1 MNFDELKSKWDN
13 EDNGDVHIPQ
23 NMEKLKKAQHPIDQL
38 KRNMKVEF
46 FIQVIAITYCGFL
59 PYLKDFDY
67 SLYYIFY
74 SLYGVFLLI
83 SIYYLY
89 GFYSFY
95 KNIQD
100 NTSATKDKLLELYFE
115 LRLNIERYKSWGF
128 LLFPMAI
135 AYLIL
140 FQYNT
145 LVIQNKTLA
154 DLEGNNLFNE
164 MIWVILALT
173 LFAMLLIILTVKSS
187 YGKYAKQI
195 RRILDELNEE

>member
-13 EDNGDVHIPQ
+13 EDNDDVYIPQ
-23 NMEKLKKAQHPIDQL
+23 NMEKLKKAQHPIDEL
-38 KRNMKVEF
+38 KGNMKVEF
-46 FIQVIAITYCGFL
+46 CIQVLAMTYCGFL
-59 PYLKDFDY
+59 PYLKNFDP
-67 SLYYIFY
+67 SLYHIFY
-74 SLYGVFLLI
+74 SLYGVFFLI

-154 DLEGNNLFNE
+154 DLEGNSLFNE
-164 MIWVILALT
+164 MIWVIVALT
-173 LFAMLLIILTVKSS
+173 LVCMLLIILIANST

-195 RRILDELNEE
+195 RRILDQLNED